1 MTLEQEK
8 ILSLLE
14 EGKINAAEADELLAT
29 IDASDMAF
37 DDLSLGENPPDMSR
51 LRQMWRIPFS
61 ISLTIL
67 GLSAT
72 ILLSLRGVKNR
83 RGRFIKTLTLPITI
97 LAALAALVSYWS
109 KSAPW
114 IHVRVQQES
123 GQRFA
128 ISLPLPLQP
137 VRSGIDMARQWV
149 TDDKSGD
156 ILDAAS
162 EFLTAIDSQEAGDPL
177 TIDVDDGDKVQ
188 VFVG

>member
-14 EGKINAAEADELLAT
+14 AGKINAAEADELLAT
-29 IDASDMAF
+29 LDASDMAF
-37 DDLSLGENPPDMSR
+37 DDLSSGENPPDMSR
-51 LRQMWRIPFS
+51 FRQMWRIPFS
-61 ISLTIL
+61 ISLAVL

-72 ILLSLRGVKNR
+72 ILLSSRGAKDR
-83 RGRFIKTLTLPITI
+83 RGRFIQTMTLPITI
-97 LAALAALVSYWS
+97 LAALAALISYWS

-114 IHVRVQQES
+114 IHVRVQEEN
-123 GQRFA
+123 GQRIA
-128 ISLPLPLQP
+128 ISLPLPVQP
-137 VRSGIDMARQWV
+137 VRSGIDLARQWV

-162 EFLTAIDSQEAGDPL
+162 EFLAAINAQETGDPL

>member
-1 MTLEQEK
+1 M
-8 ILSLLE
+8 
-14 EGKINAAEADELLAT
+14 
-29 IDASDMAF
+29 
-37 DDLSLGENPPDMSR
+37 
-51 LRQMWRIPFS
+51 
-61 ISLTIL
+61 
-67 GLSAT
+67 
-72 ILLSLRGVKNR
+72 
-83 RGRFIKTLTLPITI
+83 
-97 LAALAALVSYWS
+97 
-109 KSAPW
+109 
-114 IHVRVQQES
+114 QQES

>member
-1 MTLEQEK
+1 
-8 ILSLLE
+8 
-14 EGKINAAEADELLAT
+14 
-29 IDASDMAF
+29 
-37 DDLSLGENPPDMSR
+37 
-51 LRQMWRIPFS
+51 MWRIPFS